1 MSCVKLNNLKYV
13 NRPGPPYP
21 ANAEDC
27 QGRIKVGNDS
37 RKYVSKEDKNG
48 VFKWILIKSDDRRK
62 KPKKS
67 IIKSKKSKKRTKKK
81 VRFNL

>member
-27 QGRIKVGNDS
+27 QGRIKVGNDH

-48 VFKWILIKSDDRRK
+48 VFKWILI

>member
-1 MSCVKLNNLKYV
+1 MLCVKSNYLKYV

-27 QGRIKVGNDS
+27 KGRIKVGNDR
-37 RKYVSKEDKNG
+37 RKYISKEDKNG
-48 VFKWILIKSDDRRK
+48 VFKWILIK
-62 KPKKS
+62 PKKS
-67 IIKSKKSKKRTKKK
+67 IIKSKKSKKTKKK